1 MKRLNFI
8 IWCLIFFLPTSIV
21 ILYPAAYVFFI
32 DPLWQW
38 NHPFHIRAWH
48 PPFNERI
55 QKTNYLASRKPKI
68 DTLIVGS
75 SRSSFIDPAELG
87 SQYAFNYSVSSGT
100 ASEFADHIKY
110 TRKRSNNPLRLVLIE
125 SSFFHAL
132 KFKHTFNA
140 PHFYVDNAE
149 DFSKKINNIFSKD
162 AFQLAKKIKT
172 TPSYVYEYYLIN
184 KAQVQS
190 HKYGGQREGF
200 TSHQKEQEITYQVSS
215 YRENV
220 YNKEFDPLFPRYISE
235 IHDAVGSANYIVY
248 ATPVSKYLL
257 KLMVEMKQLDNYE
270 HWIRNLVNEFGTIY
284 NFMYPNKI
292 TMNDDS
298 FYDAH
303 HTTSDTASFLIRIM
317 TNRAGARD
325 LEYVAVIDKTNID
338 YLLPIIRKRFEEL

>member
-1 MKRLNFI
+1 MKQLHFI
-8 IWCLIFFLPTSIV
+8 IWCLIFSLPTSIV

-38 NHPFHIRAWH
+38 NHPFHIMAWH

-87 SQYAFNYSVSSGT
+87 SQYAFNYAVSSGT

-110 TRKRSNNPLRLVLIE
+110 TRKRSAIPLKLIIIE
-125 SSFFHAL
+125 SSFNHAL
-132 KFKHTFNA
+132 KCKRTFNA
-140 PHFYVDNAE
+140 PLFYIDNAE
-149 DFSKKINNIFSKD
+149 NFTKKINNIFSKD
-162 AFQLAKKIKT
+162 AYELAKKT
-172 TPSYVYEYYLIN
+172 NAFPSYTYYLISGAN
-184 KAQVQS
+184 FRS
-190 HKYGGQREGF
+190 YRYGQRDGF
-200 TSHQKEQEITYQVSS
+200 TPHQKEQEITYQVSS

-270 HWIRNLVNEFGTIY
+270 RWIRDLVNEFGVVY
-284 NFMYPNKI
+284 NFMYPNMI

-298 FYDAH
+298 FNDAH
-303 HTTSDTASFLIRIM
+303 HPTSDTASFLIRIM
-317 TNRAGARD
+317 TNRAGTRD
-325 LEYVAVIDKTNID
+325 LEYVAVIDKTNFD
-338 YLLPIIRKRFEEL
+338 YLLPIIRKCFEEL